1 MTTNNNIEL
10 LNSSLTVKELID
22 RLESLLLAKGITIY
36 ARINQQAEAA
46 RSGLELTELEFIMFG
61 NPKAGGKLISLNP
74 MVALDLPL
82 KVIAWKQG
90 TDLTAIAYNTTDF
103 LANRYNLGR
112 DVLEALDLSVL
123 IKQIL

>member
-1 MTTNNNIEL
+1 MITNNNIEL

-22 RLESLLLAKGITIY
+22 RLETLLLGKGITIY
-36 ARINQQAEAA
+36 ARINQQAEAEK
-46 RSGLELTELEFIMFG
+46 SGLQLTELEFIMFG

-90 TDLTAIAYNTTDF
+90 PDLTAIAYNTTDF
-103 LANRYNLGR
+103 LADRYNLGK
-112 DVLEALDLSVL
+112 DLLDPMDLSVL